1 MARIWY
7 TKNYCVQFC
16 KSKTCFGPV
25 NPRPMKPSPSLM
37 AMVATIYQRATR
49 SWCGASPTCW
59 TTSSLMCGPYLKLST
74 YPPQVPNRKMG
85 VRSILPQPPPLPTLG
100 GVGVAEGSV
109 HVVNY
114 VERIPLRLT
123 NHPIRHLAPW
133 SIVYDSQASP
143 TLFWVDAHILTKP
156 TISTS
161 IICLPIM
168 SHGHGFNLYIDGS
181 SQNSPPPLPTPPK
194 VAHPLPLHFIQ

>member
-74 YPPQVPNRKMG
+74 YPPQVPNCKMG
-85 VRSILPQPPPLPTLG
+85 VRSILPQPPPPSNIG
-100 GVGVAEGSV
+100 GGGGGRGECSRRKLCRTDSV
-109 HVVNY
+109 
-114 VERIPLRLT
+114 E
-123 NHPIRHLAPW
+123 
-133 SIVYDSQASP
+133 
-143 TLFWVDAHILTKP
+143 VDQPPH
-156 TISTS
+156 
-161 IICLPIM
+161 
-168 SHGHGFNLYIDGS
+168 
-181 SQNSPPPLPTPPK
+181 PPPSP
-194 VAHPLPLHFIQ
+194 VVHCV